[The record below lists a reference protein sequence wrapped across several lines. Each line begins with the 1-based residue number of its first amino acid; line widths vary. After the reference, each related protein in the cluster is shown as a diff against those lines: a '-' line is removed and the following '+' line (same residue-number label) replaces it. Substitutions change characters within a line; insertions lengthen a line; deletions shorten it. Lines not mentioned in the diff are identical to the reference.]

1 MGRNTACG
9 RVLLGSKWHR
19 TLCRKEQIMRKKNMK
34 LAVTSAV
41 LSACVAVQPVAACAA
56 EGANLADENT
66 AGGGGKFW

>member
-1 MGRNTACG
+1 
-9 RVLLGSKWHR
+9 
-19 TLCRKEQIMRKKNMK
+19 MRKKNMK

-66 AGGGGKFW
+66 AGGGKFW

>member
-1 MGRNTACG
+1 
-9 RVLLGSKWHR
+9 
-19 TLCRKEQIMRKKNMK
+19 MRKKNMK